1 MLKSKILYLIFPL
14 FIYIYP
20 INAQNMENSNKQTAT
35 LGAGCFWCVEAI
47 FSQLKGVSSVE
58 SGYSGGTVES
68 PTYKQIC
75 EGNTGH
81 AEVVNVHFSADEI
94 SFEEIL
100 EIFFKT
106 HNPTTLN
113 RQGNDIGT
121 QYRSAI
127 FYHSEQQK
135 KIAQEIIQKLTKAE
149 VFSNPIVT
157 EITPFDTFYVAENYH
172 QDYFKLNGTE
182 PYCNFVIKPKVE
194 KFQKVFKSKLKK

>member
-1 MLKSKILYLIFPL
+1 
-14 FIYIYP
+14 
-20 INAQNMENSNKQTAT
+20 MENSNKQTAT

>member
-1 MLKSKILYLIFPL
+1 
-14 FIYIYP
+14 
-20 INAQNMENSNKQTAT
+20 MENSNKQIAT

-47 FSQLKGVSSVE
+47 FSQLKGVRSVE

-81 AEVVNVHFSADEI
+81 AEVVNIHFSADEI

-100 EIFFKT
+100 EVFFKT

-135 KIAQEIIQKLTKAE
+135 KIAQEIIQKLTEAE
-149 VFSNPIVT
+149 IFNNPVVT